1 MSSIE
6 IALRRHLDEGA
17 SADQIGAWLNNE
29 GRVVLTITHASG
41 IQSEFIAVDDKM
53 VPRAGPYAKPPAQGV
68 AISGFDA
75 FKPMGGL

>member
-1 MSSIE
+1 MSIE

-41 IQSEFIAVDDKM
+41 LQSEFIAVDDKM
-53 VPRAGPYAKPPAQGV
+53 VPRADPDAKPPTQGV
-68 AISGFDA
+68 VIAGFDA
-75 FKPMGGL
+75 HKAMGSH

>member
-1 MSSIE
+1 MISIE
-6 IALRRHLDEGA
+6 IALRRHLAENGTPA
-17 SADQIGAWLNNE
+17 QMGTWLNNE

-41 IQSEFIAVDDKM
+41 LQSEFIAVDDKM